1 MTNHRG
7 RVAVVTGAARG
18 LGQAVARRLAA
29 SGATVACADVDGVAA
44 RKTAEEIGAD
54 GGRAAG
60 FEVDVTS
67 EASLAALREQVHAVL
82 GRVDMVMNVAGI
94 LDRRQM
100 ADTDGEAFR
109 RVIDV
114 NLTGTYLTTRA
125 FAADMTERGW
135 GRVVNTASI
144 AGVTGYVYPSY
155 AASKAGVVN
164 LTRSLLV
171 DFWGTGVTV
180 NAVRPGA
187 MDTEMLDRSAIP
199 AFIRKTPA
207 GRVVTPQEVA
217 AVFDFLAGE
226 EAACVN
232 GATIVVDGGA
242 TAVFRYADPEPRG

>member
-1 MTNHRG
+1 
-7 RVAVVTGAARG
+7 
-18 LGQAVARRLAA
+18 
-29 SGATVACADVDGVAA
+29 
-44 RKTAEEIGAD
+44 
-54 GGRAAG
+54 
-60 FEVDVTS
+60 
-67 EASLAALREQVHAVL
+67 
-82 GRVDMVMNVAGI
+82 
-94 LDRRQM
+94 
-100 ADTDGEAFR
+100 
-109 RVIDV
+109 
-114 NLTGTYLTTRA
+114 
-125 FAADMTERGW
+125 MTERGW

-180 NAVRPGA
+180 NALCPGA

-232 GATIVVDGGA
+232 GATIVVDVGPLTEVTAAAIADLFAVNVIGTTLVTQACLPALTAARGA
-242 TAVFRYADPEPRG
+242 VVTAHPLLGL